1 MSMKKKFK
9 KYLKKTSY
17 PQKFEGWHI
26 KGMLK
31 GNSNNVFKFD
41 LSNIIKKEDDHYER
55 NGSFKSK
62 ADKMVFESKDEWI
75 ILDVRELNN
84 YIKINKLK
92 DVNFNKL
99 LEDLEWTSYVKK

>member
-1 MSMKKKFK
+1 MKKKFK
-9 KYLKKTSY
+9 KYLEKTSY

>member
-1 MSMKKKFK
+1 MLMKKKFK
-9 KYLKKTSY
+9 KYLKKASY

-31 GNSNNVFKFD
+31 SNSNNVFKFD